1 MVFFG
6 STYFHTQLMINVFNA
21 VFLAFLI
28 IEGTTACFSL
38 INSIK
43 SAKGSEKHDR
53 GSMLLIMAGIFVSV
67 LSSPLLILVVPY
79 ILPDPVFWVG
89 IFASLLGIAIR
100 VVSILTLR
108 HFFTFSVQVAKEQ
121 RLVQNGPYRFL
132 RHPAY
137 TGSILTLL
145 GIALSFRSPLGIAV
159 TAVIAAAVYGYR
171 IRVEEREMENSFG
184 DSYRAYEQQTWRV
197 LPFIW

>member
-1 MVFFG
+1 VVFFG
-6 STYFHTQLMINVFNA
+6 STYFHTQLMIRVFNT
-21 VFLAFLI
+21 VFLVFLI
-28 IEGTTACFSL
+28 IEGATACFSL

-43 SAKGSEKHDR
+43 SSKESKKNDR

-67 LSSPLLILVVPY
+67 LSSPLLILAVPY
-79 ILPDPVFWVG
+79 ILPGPVFWVG
-89 IFASLLGIAIR
+89 IFASLLGIAVR
-100 VVSILTLR
+100 VASILTLR
-108 HFFTFSVQVAKEQ
+108 RFFTFSVQVGKEQ
-121 RLVQNGPYRFL
+121 KLVQDGPYRFL

-145 GIALSFRSPLGIAV
+145 GIALCFRSPLGIAV
-159 TAVIAAAVYGYR
+159 TAVAAAVVYGYR

-184 DSYRAYEQQTWRV
+184 DSYRTYEQQTWRV